1 MSRSSLYKMR
11 KENYPKGKSSTKA
24 QLHSRKKA
32 KLVQT
37 MARERVGKNMIQMWS
52 ERRQGGI

>member
-11 KENYPKGKSSTKA
+11 KENYSREKSSAKA

-32 KLVQT
+32 KLLQT
-37 MARERVGKNMIQMWS
+37 TARERVGKNMIQMWS

>member
-1 MSRSSLYKMR
+1 MR
-11 KENYPKGKSSTKA
+11 KENYSREKSSAKA

-32 KLVQT
+32 KLLQT
-37 MARERVGKNMIQMWS
+37 TARERVGKNMIQMWS